1 MGFPSPHLWVLILPH
16 APSGRLYIQPNIVG
30 SAKTWMC
37 HTAQKTSS
45 KEPFR
50 PSETLSVYRKS
61 QCCICDSGNM
71 DALLGPNPTT
81 IMDRSVKTVDGIHLQ
96 NFIEFLKPRFLACT
110 SGYSSLSCHF
120 IAHSLFP
127 VMNPSM
133 SLKSTHMVW
142 FFIGRDQLRQSLTSW
157 PLIKVTLVR
166 TSC

>member
-1 MGFPSPHLWVLILPH
+1 
-16 APSGRLYIQPNIVG
+16 
-30 SAKTWMC
+30 MC

-71 DALLGPNPTT
+71 DALLGPNHTT

-110 SGYSSLSCHF
+110 SGIFKSELSLHSSFFVSSYKSLNVTRVNTYGLVFHWQGSTSAKPYILAAHQGYSRSNILLNF
-120 IAHSLFP
+120 
-127 VMNPSM
+127 
-133 SLKSTHMVW
+133 
-142 FFIGRDQLRQSLTSW
+142 G
-157 PLIKVTLVR
+157 
-166 TSC
+166 